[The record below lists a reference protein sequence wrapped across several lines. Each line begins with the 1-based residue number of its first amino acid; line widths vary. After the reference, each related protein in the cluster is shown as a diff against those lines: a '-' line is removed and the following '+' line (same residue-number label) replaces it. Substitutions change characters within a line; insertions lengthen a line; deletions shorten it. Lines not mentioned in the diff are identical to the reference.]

1 MTKISVKNI
10 KGEVVKDITLESKI
24 WNIEVNDDALKKMIR
39 LQLDSMRQGTR
50 KTKTRSE
57 VSGGGRKP
65 WKQKGT
71 GRARQGSIRAV
82 QWRGGGVAFGVSPR
96 NFTFKINKKERV
108 LALKTALTYK
118 NTEKS
123 VVVLDNIKL
132 ETLKTMT
139 FSDLDFLK
147 NLDETFL
154 YIKENYDF
162 FVSNTKWC
170 PSVRQKHVL
179 DVLEKTN
186 NDILN
191 NSDIKTKNNLF
202 LQLYDDFYWGVYD
215 YFDDYGNKNEEL
227 SKEEIDLIFSVL
239 KTFLKK

>member
-10 KGEVVKDITLESKI
+10 KGETVKDINLDSKI

-71 GRARQGSIRAV
+71 GRARQGSIRAT
-82 QWRGGGVAFGVSPR
+82 QWRGGGIAFGVNPT

-118 NTEKS
+118 NTEKAL
-123 VVVLDNIKL
+123 VVLDSVKL
-132 ETLKTMT
+132 DTLKT
-139 FSDLDFLK
+139 
-147 NLDETFL
+147 
-154 YIKENYDF
+154 KEITNILTTLELSGKIL
-162 FVSNTKWC
+162 FV
-170 PSVRQKHVL
+170 
-179 DVLEKTN
+179 
-186 NDILN
+186 
-191 NSDIKTKNNLF
+191 TKNENENLYMATRN
-202 LQLYDDFYWGVYD
+202 LGNVLVLMADEINCYDIVNADVMVV
-215 YFDDYGNKNEEL
+215 EEEAI
-227 SKEEIDLIFSVL
+227 STIEEVL
-239 KTFLKK
+239 K

>member
-132 ETLKTMT
+132 ETLKTKEIINILNT
-139 FSDLDFLK
+139 LELSGKILFVTK
-147 NLDETFL
+147 EENENLYMATRNLGNVLVLMANE
-154 YIKENYDF
+154 INCYDI
-162 FVSNTKWC
+162 VNAD
-170 PSVRQKHVL
+170 VMVL
-179 DVLEKTN
+179 DVDAVNT
-186 NDILN
+186 I
-191 NSDIKTKNNLF
+191 
-202 LQLYDDFYWGVYD
+202 
-215 YFDDYGNKNEEL
+215 EE
-227 SKEEIDLIFSVL
+227 VL
-239 KTFLKK
+239 K